1 MAGWLWEKAG
11 RECSC
16 RRFHSGA
23 GREGLGALL
32 GRAGGD
38 NFRWNH
44 AGVNGTL
51 SLIAVCLICLIML
64 KKSGDNHSPLL
75 TKTEIQ
81 VVWVFFG
88 FLDVVMTST
97 PVPQTVTHVA
107 RAGVL

>member
-1 MAGWLWEKAG
+1 MLLFLFSFHDTLNPSCVSGFFMCGRMAGWLAGWLREKAG

-16 RRFHSGA
+16 RRFHSRA

-64 KKSGDNHSPLL
+64 KKA
-75 TKTEIQ
+75 
-81 VVWVFFG
+81 
-88 FLDVVMTST
+88 
-97 PVPQTVTHVA
+97 VTIIPPF
-107 RAGVL
+107 

>member
-1 MAGWLWEKAG
+1 MLLFLFSSHDTLNASCISGFFMCGRMAGWLREKAG

-23 GREGLGALL
+23 EREGLGALL

-64 KKSGDNHSPLL
+64 KKA
-75 TKTEIQ
+75 
-81 VVWVFFG
+81 
-88 FLDVVMTST
+88 
-97 PVPQTVTHVA
+97 VTII
-107 RAGVL
+107 RPF